1 MEARGSVRVECVL
14 VEREVE
20 RVEREVEREE

>member
-1 MEARGSVRVECVL
+1 VGAEIAQLLDQSRSIADL

-20 RVEREVEREE
+20 RVMG